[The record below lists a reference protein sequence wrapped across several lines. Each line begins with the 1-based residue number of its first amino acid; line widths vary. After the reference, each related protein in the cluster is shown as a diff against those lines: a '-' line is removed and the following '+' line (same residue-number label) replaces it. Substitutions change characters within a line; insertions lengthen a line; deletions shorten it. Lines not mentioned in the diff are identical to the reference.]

1 MSFDLGNYT
10 TVNDRLLELFAKYPD
25 ARIQNSVPTVV
36 HFDGREWW
44 LVTTTI
50 WRDPSDTLPVVASAA
65 EPKGTTPYTKDS
77 EMMNAET
84 SAIGRAIL
92 LIGGIGI
99 RAGGSLASA
108 NEVRNRSGEDRAPH
122 PGQSSTGPQRGFPNK
137 FAKACIHCGS
147 EVAVGAGISWKDGDK
162 YKTAHKD
169 GECDMEHPF

>member
-36 HFDGREWW
+36 QFDGREWW

-50 WRDPSDTLPVVASAA
+50 WRDPDDPIPVVASAA
-65 EPKGTTPYTKDS
+65 EPKGTTPYTRDS

-92 LIGGIGI
+92 LVQGIGI
-99 RAGGSLASA
+99 RPGGGMASA
-108 NEVRNRSGEDRAPH
+108 NEIRNRGGDDRAP
-122 PGQSSTGPQRGFPNK
+122 QTASSTQVRTFPNK
-137 FAKACIHCGS
+137 FAKACVHCGS
-147 EVAVGAGISWKDGDK
+147 EVAVGVGVSWKDGDK

>member
-36 HFDGREWW
+36 QFDGREWW
-44 LVTTTI
+44 LITTTI
-50 WRDPSDTLPVVASAA
+50 YRDPTDEIPVRASAA
-65 EPKGTTPYTKDS
+65 EPKGTTPYTRDS

-92 LIGGIGI
+92 LVGGIGI
-99 RAGGSLASA
+99 KPGGGMASL
-108 NEVRNRSGEDRAPH
+108 NEVRNRAGDVNP
-122 PGQSSTGPQRGFPNK
+122 PTSTGTAVRTFPNK
-137 FAKACIHCGS
+137 FPKPCVHCGDT
-147 EVAVGAGISWKDGDK
+147 VAEGQGVSWKDGDK

-169 GECDMEHPF
+169 GDCNLEPPF